1 MIGIKAFSE
10 KAVQKGD
17 MKMLVHVFFL
27 HGDFIL
33 KALKFS
39 SIIIS
44 NTPNKQK
51 FLFETYP
58 FSVSSCRS
66 LPKVW
71 ILYMIIFPN

>member
-1 MIGIKAFSE
+1 M
-10 KAVQKGD
+10 
-17 MKMLVHVFFL
+17 
-27 HGDFIL
+27 L

-39 SIIIS
+39 SIIIA

-51 FLFETYP
+51 FIFETFP

-71 ILYMIIFPN
+71 ILYMINISKLRRILCLQQPVTGLHGSVL